1 VKRILLLLTVA
12 AAMVAMTR
20 LEAVAHF
27 DLLEQP
33 SPLYRRLITSRL
45 AVRWHSL
52 PRYGGCATSAGLPTN
67 FGNAIQR
74 VHIRDMDASILD
86 FHGARLPQPPQGPG
100 ERLPVGPYQARELP
114 VGEAGGYHAAA
125 VGRLDALGSSPEPP
139 YS

>member
-20 LEAVAHF
+20 PEAVAHF

-86 FHGARLPQPPQGPG
+86 FHGARLPQPPQGAG

-125 VGRLDALGSSPEPP
+125 VGRLDALGSSPGPP